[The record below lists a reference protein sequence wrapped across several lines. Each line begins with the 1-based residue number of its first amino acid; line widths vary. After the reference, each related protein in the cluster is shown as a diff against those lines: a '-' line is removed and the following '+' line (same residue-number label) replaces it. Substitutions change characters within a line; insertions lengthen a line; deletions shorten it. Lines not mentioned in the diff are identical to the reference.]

1 MDNDYLLIVLPVQLA
16 ELPPA
21 DPLRGWRIHAW
32 VLVLD
37 GKREI
42 GTPFFLEPLT
52 GIAHPTVSPLFL
64 GIESIWNQF
73 NYWVNM
79 QNCSEGLGV
88 RPSLS
93 FF

>member
-1 MDNDYLLIVLPVQLA
+1 MQLA

-32 VLVLD
+32 ILVLD

-42 GTPFFLEPLT
+42 GTPFFIEPLT
-52 GIAHPTVSPLFL
+52 GIAHPTSSPLFL

-88 RPSLS
+88 RRCLS

>member
-1 MDNDYLLIVLPVQLA
+1 MQLA

-21 DPLRGWRIHAW
+21 DPLRGWRIHSW
-32 VLVLD
+32 ILVLD

-42 GTPFFLEPLT
+42 GTPFFIEPLT
-52 GIAHPTVSPLFL
+52 GIAHSTASPLFL

-88 RPSLS
+88 RRCLS
-93 FF
+93 FFSIVLYEVLQ